1 MPRPV
6 DELLAALYES
16 HGPALRRFVQN
27 LTRNAALTE
36 DVVQETM
43 VRAWQ
48 SEHPDIAFANIR
60 VGSALGTG
68 VTDSWDRSLLMEL
81 SPRWSALGYVHDNGP
96 GGAMTVDQAAAAVLA
111 ALTSPVWFRELTA
124 VADPGRPNV
133 FG

>member
-48 SEHPDIAFANIR
+48 RPQVLERDADAARAWLFTVARNLVIDDAR
-60 VGSALGTG
+60 SA
-68 VTDSWDRSLLMEL
+68 RSRREV
-81 SPRWSALGYVHDNGP
+81 PTKDEDG
-96 GGAMTVDQAAAAVLA
+96 GGAVPGPWIEAMYCDAIVAAVA
-111 ALTSPVWFRELTA
+111 GGTCISIGMDCAST
-124 VADPGRPNV
+124 
-133 FG
+133 

>member
-48 SEHPDIAFANIR
+48 RPQVLERDLEQHHERAPVAAQPMDTRSGAGGRAAH
-60 VGSALGTG
+60 SA
-68 VTDSWDRSLLMEL
+68 SRSPWRRYRRGLR
-81 SPRWSALGYVHDNGP
+81 SR
-96 GGAMTVDQAAAAVLA
+96 
-111 ALTSPVWFRELTA
+111 
-124 VADPGRPNV
+124 GR
-133 FG
+133 